1 MLKANNISS
10 GYDKMIIVKNVDIEV
25 ERDEIL
31 VIIGPNGS
39 GKSTLLKTIFGILN
53 PVEGSITFD
62 GKDITGMSP
71 HRVVRE
77 GMGYVPQLEN
87 AFPSLTVQENLEM
100 GAYTVDDSEDMLEEV
115 FNIFPD
121 LKEKRD
127 VKAINL
133 SGGQRQMV
141 AVGRAMM
148 TDPKLLL
155 LDEPTAGL
163 SPVLVKDILKRI
175 EKIRETGTSILLVE
189 QNAKNSL
196 AICDRGCVLVMGK
209 KAFDGTGDAILDHKE
224 IGRLYLGKK
233 TG

>member
-1 MLKANNISS
+1 MLKASKISS
-10 GYDKMIIVKNVDIEV
+10 GYDKMIIVKNVNIEV

-71 HRVVRE
+71 HRIVRE

-127 VKAINL
+127 VKATNL

-209 KAFDGTGDAILDHKE
+209 KAFEGTGDAILDHKE

-233 TG
+233 TD